1 MNERIA
7 ITLDGRPLEVNHI
20 SQLPRERVVG
30 LLIDLATLQ
39 GAIAAQ
45 LFSGSSMSGHNA
57 NEEPPTSADNGTR
70 VPARSRGIRS
80 SASTVGRDRGMDDAA
95 AASTEGEIDEEIYL
109 DVKGIAARLGMS
121 PSTIYHWIG
130 SGKLDEAHGLR
141 KLGSR
146 RLIDWQVFQGCLERG
161 EFN

>member
-1 MNERIA
+1 
-7 ITLDGRPLEVNHI
+7 
-20 SQLPRERVVG
+20 
-30 LLIDLATLQ
+30 
-39 GAIAAQ
+39 
-45 LFSGSSMSGHNA
+45 
-57 NEEPPTSADNGTR
+57 
-70 VPARSRGIRS
+70 
-80 SASTVGRDRGMDDAA
+80 MDDAA

-109 DVKGIAARLGMS
+109 DVKGVAARLGMS

>member
-1 MNERIA
+1 MNQAELIEMLSRIHF
-7 ITLDGRPLEVNHI
+7 LHGVSRKVLE
-20 SQLPRERVVG
+20 Q
-30 LLIDLATLQ
+30 
-39 GAIAAQ
+39 IASIA
-45 LFSGSSMSGHNA
+45 
-57 NEEPPTSADNGTR
+57 E
-70 VPARSRGIRS
+70 V
-80 SASTVGRDRGMDDAA
+80 RDYGVSEIIFR
-95 AASTEGEIDEEIYL
+95 EGEVADSAYL
-109 DVKGIAARLGMS
+109 VVSGKLSLELS